1 MNFSQSLQ
9 VCFQFP
15 RAPRCGVCVPRRVF
29 LWAIVLIVDG
39 KFRKVRNGSILEAS
53 KAGSRGIFAPKVSES
68 LRIFSRNLRKT
79 ELSGHD

>member
-1 MNFSQSLQ
+1 MTSLKT
-9 VCFQFP
+9 
-15 RAPRCGVCVPRRVF
+15 AAKETI
-29 LWAIVLIVDG
+29 LWANVLIVDG
-39 KFRKVRNGSILEAS
+39 KFRKIRNGSILQTS